1 MGVKNDKPLLADTT
15 KVEVCKV
22 GAMLFAVVML
32 MRVQML
38 YLSDSIARK
47 FFKNLNFRHFYQG

>member
-1 MGVKNDKPLLADTT
+1 MGVKNDKALLDTT

-32 MRVQML
+32 MRLQML
-38 YLSDSIARK
+38 YLYDSIARK
-47 FFKNLNFRHFYQG
+47 FVKNLIFRPFC